1 MKYDDLKQI
10 PQEGDIVG
18 LEFGDVMIEGKF
30 VEYLDDGIVLEMNN
44 KGERLLKEF
53 LPLIPAAVWAGGA
66 ACTASRGAAA
76 PAAARVG
83 PCPRAGCGKGARS
96 GCAPSCA
103 RSCRS

>member
-53 LPLIPAAVWAGGA
+53 LPLKRNLGVNYEVLMNVGGQKGQNRLKTG
-66 ACTASRGAAA
+66 CLLLN
-76 PAAARVG
+76 
-83 PCPRAGCGKGARS
+83 PRTL
-96 GCAPSCA
+96 
-103 RSCRS
+103 